1 MLLSRAE
8 EDDPIPDVGGI
19 PIFIDPTL
27 IRLDLPIFPIQITW
41 HGFFTAVGTLVG
53 IWLAVR
59 WATKA
64 GFTEDDT
71 FSVAMWGVVGAII
84 GARLFHVVDQW
95 DFYSRDPTMILRI
108 NEGGLAIYGTVI
120 CGPLAGAIYAW
131 RKHLN
136 VARLADVA
144 APALI
149 MGMAI
154 GRIGDVINGEHHG
167 IHAAGFPLAVVYTNP
182 NTLGELNQPAHLAV
196 GYELIMDLL
205 IFGLLVWLARGFVRD
220 RRRLHFN
227 WDPRYPRDGM
237 LFWIYLAVY
246 SLGRFFV
253 QFYRVDTVFAL
264 GISQA
269 QLMSVLTAMVAVWVL
284 VYQWNRARRTGPS
297 PRKQV
302 YAGAQPQTR
311 T

>member
-1 MLLSRAE
+1 
-8 EDDPIPDVGGI
+8 
-19 PIFIDPTL
+19 
-27 IRLDLPIFPIQITW
+27 
-41 HGFFTAVGTLVG
+41 
-53 IWLAVR
+53 
-59 WATKA
+59 
-64 GFTEDDT
+64 
-71 FSVAMWGVVGAII
+71 
-84 GARLFHVVDQW
+84 
-95 DFYSRDPTMILRI
+95 MILRI

-237 LFWIYLAVY
+237 LFWTYLAVY
-246 SLGRFFV
+246 SFGRFFV

-269 QLMSVLTAMVAVWVL
+269 QLMSVLTAMIAVWAL
-284 VYQWNRARRTGPS
+284 IYQWNRARRTLDARTQVNTGLS
-297 PRKQV
+297 PDPRMDV
-302 YAGAQPQTR
+302 SAR
-311 T
+311 